1 MGTIDA
7 TARLKDQSVGDPQ
20 AIKSIANLVPVQGLD
35 WSYTRLY
42 FFIGKL
48 EKHVIC

>member
-20 AIKSIANLVPVQGLD
+20 AIKSSAEPPSSPRTGMVLHVPL
-35 WSYTRLY
+35 L
-42 FFIGKL
+42 FIGKL
-48 EKHVIC
+48 GKST

>member
-20 AIKSIANLVPVQGLD
+20 AIKSIAEPRSSPRTGLVL
-35 WSYTRLY
+35 
-42 FFIGKL
+42 
-48 EKHVIC
+48 HVPLLLLAS